1 MKFKELKEKTAEEL
15 KEERRDL
22 KLEMMNLRV
31 QKASGQLENPARIK
45 IVRRTIAKIETLL
58 SEKKSAAPADAQ
70 TEDNSIVNDASA
82 LEESSDAVN
91 FDFNIDDVP
100 STNKEPANSP
110 VNLGTDIEENI
121 PF

>member
-58 SEKKSAAPADAQ
+58 SEKKLQQ
-70 TEDNSIVNDASA
+70 TTEVS
-82 LEESSDAVN
+82 
-91 FDFNIDDVP
+91 
-100 STNKEPANSP
+100 
-110 VNLGTDIEENI
+110 
-121 PF
+121 

>member
-1 MKFKELKEKTAEEL
+1 MKFKDLKEKTAEEL

-58 SEKKSAAPADAQ
+58 SEKKSQ
-70 TEDNSIVNDASA
+70 ETVEVS
-82 LEESSDAVN
+82 
-91 FDFNIDDVP
+91 
-100 STNKEPANSP
+100 
-110 VNLGTDIEENI
+110 
-121 PF
+121 

>member
-58 SEKKSAAPADAQ
+58 SEKKIQQ
-70 TEDNSIVNDASA
+70 TIKHRVKPTA
-82 LEESSDAVN
+82 
-91 FDFNIDDVP
+91 
-100 STNKEPANSP
+100 
-110 VNLGTDIEENI
+110 
-121 PF
+121 

>member
-58 SEKKSAAPADAQ
+58 SEKKLQQTTDA
-70 TEDNSIVNDASA
+70 
-82 LEESSDAVN
+82 
-91 FDFNIDDVP
+91 
-100 STNKEPANSP
+100 
-110 VNLGTDIEENI
+110 
-121 PF
+121 

>member
-58 SEKKSAAPADAQ
+58 SEKKSQQ
-70 TEDNSIVNDASA
+70 TTDAS
-82 LEESSDAVN
+82 
-91 FDFNIDDVP
+91 
-100 STNKEPANSP
+100 
-110 VNLGTDIEENI
+110 
-121 PF
+121 

>member
-45 IVRRTIAKIETLL
+45 VVRRTIAKIETLL
-58 SEKKSAAPADAQ
+58 SEKKSQETA
-70 TEDNSIVNDASA
+70 EVS
-82 LEESSDAVN
+82 
-91 FDFNIDDVP
+91 
-100 STNKEPANSP
+100 
-110 VNLGTDIEENI
+110 
-121 PF
+121 

>member
-58 SEKKSAAPADAQ
+58 SEKKFLF
-70 TEDNSIVNDASA
+70 I
-82 LEESSDAVN
+82 LEFKTQFLDKCSL
-91 FDFNIDDVP
+91 DV
-100 STNKEPANSP
+100 KIFR
-110 VNLGTDIEENI
+110 GTIRRY
-121 PF
+121 PFINTRK

>member
-1 MKFKELKEKTAEEL
+1 MKYKELKEKTAEEL

-58 SEKKSAAPADAQ
+58 SEKRSQ
-70 TEDNSIVNDASA
+70 EVTV
-82 LEESSDAVN
+82 ES
-91 FDFNIDDVP
+91 
-100 STNKEPANSP
+100 
-110 VNLGTDIEENI
+110 
-121 PF
+121 

>member
-58 SEKKSAAPADAQ
+58 SEKKLQQ
-70 TEDNSIVNDASA
+70 TN
-82 LEESSDAVN
+82 
-91 FDFNIDDVP
+91 
-100 STNKEPANSP
+100 
-110 VNLGTDIEENI
+110 
-121 PF
+121 

>member
-58 SEKKSAAPADAQ
+58 SEKKSQETA
-70 TEDNSIVNDASA
+70 EVS
-82 LEESSDAVN
+82 
-91 FDFNIDDVP
+91 
-100 STNKEPANSP
+100 
-110 VNLGTDIEENI
+110 
-121 PF
+121 